1 MHSNQLRI
9 RGRTLGRAVALALAA
24 AFVALFAGA
33 PLGSIARA
41 DVRLVVREESW
52 SLGRKPPALATL
64 VRTEVSGRMRRLENE
79 VVAGA
84 RDSLRKVARHVQI
97 DRVDKDTSY
106 YCRPDEKAYLTV
118 GYSGARD
125 ANLRRAAAFRRAQVL
140 GQAPRDTI
148 PPVRVRDLGRSRV
161 LLGVPCRGYVVTLRF
176 AYRDSM
182 SAPGE
187 PLGGVLADTVWM
199 APAGSAPDEVARFEE
214 AFARATAA
222 DSFMVAPNAVQL
234 AQSRGQ
240 GLVSVLTRALRR
252 LPGFALASSY
262 ENVLYGVPKGMAGM
276 DRRPDGGVVVQRTR
290 RDPLE
295 LSHTALPVTRFEVPA
310 GYRRLGPG
318 LGVAGAAGAAG
329 GPGPP

>member
-1 MHSNQLRI
+1 MHSSWLRI
-9 RGRTLGRAVALALAA
+9 RG
-24 AFVALFAGA
+24 ALFASVLA
-33 PLGSIARA
+33 AVLGGGLPPSAARA
-41 DVRLVVREESW
+41 DVRLVVQEDSW
-52 SLGRKPPALATL
+52 TLGKKPPTLATL

-79 VVAGA
+79 VVGGA
-84 RDSLRKVARHVQI
+84 SDSLRKVARHVQI

-125 ANLRRAAAFRRAQVL
+125 SNLRRAAAFRRVQAL

-148 PPVRVRDLGRSRV
+148 PPVRVRELGRQRV
-161 LLGVPCRGYVVTLRF
+161 ILGVPCRGYVVTLHF
-176 AYRDSM
+176 AYHDTLA
-182 SAPGE
+182 APGD

-199 APAGSAPDEVARFEE
+199 APPGSVPDEVARFEA

-222 DSFMVAPNAVQL
+222 DSFLVAPNAVQL
-234 AQSRGQ
+234 SGTRGQ

-252 LPGFALASSY
+252 LPGFALSSSY

-290 RDPLE
+290 RETLE
-295 LSHTALPVTRFEVPA
+295 LSHAALPASRFEVPA

-318 LGVAGAAGAAG
+318 LGAPGG